1 MNLSTSYLSNK
12 KHLNIFSWRELQ
24 VNGHENKRERKYFEL
39 LVLTQN
45 WLDDVYTLFPNFL
58 DSLKSERGV
67 RYDRMETGE
76 KG

>member
-1 MNLSTSYLSNK
+1 MNLSTNYLSNK

-45 WLDDVYTLFPNFL
+45 
-58 DSLKSERGV
+58 
-67 RYDRMETGE
+67 
-76 KG
+76 